1 MGAACCK
8 PEAIDFDGEVNL
20 FHFYLLR
27 SVGKGAFGKVRVV
40 QHKHTKTLYALKYI
54 NKAKCVKMKAVA
66 NIVQERRLLE
76 EIDHPFVVNLRYAFQ
91 DDENCFF
98 VLDLMLGGDL
108 RFHLDRAGAMNEE
121 VVRFYIAEIAMAVD
135 YLHSKRIVH
144 RDLKPDN
151 ILLDERGHAHITDF
165 NIAVHF
171 SERRLLTGVAGSMAY
186 MAPEVLTKK
195 GYSAPVD
202 FWSLGI
208 LAYELLFGKRPF
220 RGRTNTAL
228 TNSILHEQLTWPED
242 APGRCSSEGMHAIR
256 AFLDRDPN
264 RRLGYRPGGGGF
276 EDIKAYPWFRGID
289 WDAMYKKEVVPPFEP
304 DSKRANFDA
313 THELEELLLEENPL
327 KARKRKEGQ
336 DVATMSPEFR
346 MMEEHFKVF
355 DYTRAQRR
363 SYYQPANN
371 AQTTS
376 SGTTGTTGTSATAVS
391 SGELEPAKHLV
402 SAGHPGRSSASPG
415 PGVGLGVSSRPATP
429 SDRTGVIS
437 RTGLDVEAQILDG
450 GGMANMGGRG
460 GWRQSEID
468 PLRRESVEMRST
480 ATASTGNPNPSPLR
494 QPTPLRTSST

>member
-8 PEAIDFDGEVNL
+8 PEAIDFDAEVNL

-40 QHKHTKTLYALKYI
+40 QHKQSKTLYALKYI

-76 EIDHPFVVNLRYAFQ
+76 EIDHPFVVNMRYAFQ

-108 RFHLDRAGAMNEE
+108 RFHLDRAGAMAEE
-121 VVRFYIAEIAMAVD
+121 VVRFYVAEIAMAID

-186 MAPEVLTKK
+186 MAPEVLTKR

-208 LAYELLFGKRPF
+208 MAYELMFSKRPF
-220 RGRTNTAL
+220 RGRTNSAL
-228 TNSILHEQLTWPED
+228 TNSILNEPLTWPED
-242 APGRCSSEGMHAIR
+242 APGRCSTEGMQAIR
-256 AFLDRDPN
+256 AFLERDPN
-264 RRLGYRPGGGGF
+264 KRLGYRPGGGGF
-276 EDIKAYPWFRGID
+276 EDIKAHPWFAGID
-289 WDAMYKKEVVPPFEP
+289 WEALYNKQVVPPFEP

-327 KARKRKEGQ
+327 KARKRKTDTDTQ
-336 DVATMSPEFR
+336 ALTPEMR
-346 MMEEHFKVF
+346 MMEEHFTVF
-355 DYTRAQRR
+355 DYARTQRR
-363 SYYQPANN
+363 TYYHPP
-371 AQTTS
+371 S
-376 SGTTGTTGTSATAVS
+376 SS
-391 SGELEPAKHLV
+391 SKAA
-402 SAGHPGRSSASPG
+402 SSSASQATRLANNHVTP
-415 PGVGLGVSSRPATP
+415 PTQLDRLPSRPRTP
-429 SDRTGVIS
+429 ADGTGVAS
-437 RTGLDVEAQILDG
+437 GTGNEIEAQIMEG
-450 GGMANMGGRG
+450 GGLANVGKRAWSSQLDHGEDLDDDSAHPADRTA
-460 GWRQSEID
+460 
-468 PLRRESVEMRST
+468 RST
-480 ATASTGNPNPSPLR
+480 VVAP
-494 QPTPLRTSST
+494 

>member
-8 PEAIDFDGEVNL
+8 PEAIDFEGEVNL

-40 QHKHTKTLYALKYI
+40 QHKHSKTLYALKYI
-54 NKAKCVKMKAVA
+54 NKPKCVKMKAVA
-66 NIVQERRLLE
+66 NIIQERRLLE

-108 RFHLDRAGAMNEE
+108 RS
-121 VVRFYIAEIAMAVD
+121 ID

-151 ILLDERGHAHITDF
+151 ILLDEKGHAHITDF

-186 MAPEVLTKK
+186 MAPEVLTKR

-228 TNSILHEQLTWPED
+228 TNSILNEHLLWPDD
-242 APGRCSSEGMHAIR
+242 APGKCSSDGMHAIKS
-256 AFLDRDPN
+256 FLDRDPN
-264 RRLGYRPGGGGF
+264 KRLGYRPGGGGF
-276 EDIKAYPWFRGID
+276 EDIKAHPWFRNID
-289 WDAMYKKEVVPPFEP
+289 WDQLYKKEVVPPFEP

-336 DVATMSPEFR
+336 DLEMMSPEMR
-346 MMEEHFKVF
+346 MMEEHFKIF
-355 DYTRAQRR
+355 DYTKTQRR
-363 SYYQPANN
+363 SYYHPA
-371 AQTTS
+371 ASGATVPSQTTS
-376 SGTTGTTGTSATAVS
+376 SGTTATAVS
-391 SGELEPAKHLV
+391 SHLSAKPAV
-402 SAGHPGRSSASPG
+402 
-415 PGVGLGVSSRPATP
+415 VSRPGTP
-429 SDRTGVIS
+429 SDRTGLIS
-437 RTGLDVEAQILDG
+437 KTGLDVEAQILDG
-450 GGMANMGGRG
+450 GGMANLGGRG
-460 GWRQSEID
+460 LRVSSQIDGRQDSFEQ
-468 PLRRESVEMRST
+468 RSNT
-480 ATASTGNPNPSPLR
+480 LKH
-494 QPTPLRTSST
+494 PTPLRQSSGPTTPQDGRDVGSAI

>member
-8 PEAIDFDGEVNL
+8 PEAIDFEGDVNL

-76 EIDHPFVVNLRYAFQ
+76 EIDHPFVVNMRYAFQ

-108 RFHLDRAGAMNEE
+108 RFHLDRAGAMSEE
-121 VVRFYIAEIAMAVD
+121 VVRFYVAELVMAVD

-151 ILLDERGHAHITDF
+151 VLLDERGHAHITDF

-171 SERRLLTGVAGSMAY
+171 SDRRLLTGVAGSMAY
-186 MAPEVLTKK
+186 MAPEVLTKR

-208 LAYELLFGKRPF
+208 LAYELLFAKRPF

-228 TNSILHEQLTWPED
+228 TNAILHEPLTWPEE
-242 APGRCSSEGMHAIR
+242 APGKCSTEGMHAIR
-256 AFLDRDPN
+256 TFLERDPN
-264 RRLGYRPGGGGF
+264 KRLGYRPGGGGF
-276 EDIKAYPWFRGID
+276 EDIKSHPWFRGID
-289 WDAMYKKEVVPPFEP
+289 WNALHNKEVLPPFEP

-336 DVATMSPEFR
+336 DPDSMSPETR
-346 MMEEHFKVF
+346 MMEEHFKLF
-355 DYTRAQRR
+355 DYTKATRR
-363 SYYQPANN
+363 SYYHSASVSG
-371 AQTTS
+371 QTTS
-376 SGTTGTTGTSATAVS
+376 GATSTTAASLDKKPPRTVPKNATQY
-391 SGELEPAKHLV
+391 
-402 SAGHPGRSSASPG
+402 SP
-415 PGVGLGVSSRPATP
+415 SRPATP

-437 RTGLDVEAQILDG
+437 KTGLDVEAQILDG
-450 GGMANMGGRG
+450 GGMANLGGRG
-460 GWRQSEID
+460 GWRSSELDI
-468 PLRRESVEMRST
+468 PLDSLDRRT
-480 ATASTGNPNPSPLR
+480 SPLR
-494 QPTPLRTSST
+494 QSTPLRVSTAPPEEHPDQEMLGAAI